1 MTVETGKPP
10 VSTTPA
16 ILSADTRSRKPTA
29 KALIIG
35 FGLIVVC
42 LVGLFTSTSN
52 AMAGMWCVFLMLVLI
67 FLAVPVALAL
77 SIPSIVGVFAISGA
91 PASMNILSTAPYNT
105 VASWSFSVIPAFI
118 FMGMLLTQS
127 GMTTRIYTATDR
139 WFSWLPGGIG
149 VGTTAAGAGL
159 ASVSGSTIGMTYTL
173 ARAGLPEML
182 RMGYDRRMAVGTV
195 IIAGLPGALIP
206 PSILLVVYAGIASVP
221 VGPQLVAGAVPGV
234 LIAITYAAFILI
246 LALIFPKL
254 VGRTKDAKKGPRVTW
269 GERFHSL
276 GQVWG
281 FPVIMIVLFGG
292 LFSGVFTPTEAGA
305 AAALTALALCIFYQR
320 KNQPLKQVSQA
331 AFAAVAST
339 AAIFFIMIGA
349 EMLTRL
355 LAITGLAQIVTDFI
369 VGMGLGRV
377 AFLMILIVVYIIMGM
392 FFDTLSMM
400 LLTIPILLPT
410 LEAMDVNPLWFGV
423 FVILLGEL
431 GMITP
436 PVGILSFIVHGIA
449 QDPEVNQGQKIS
461 LGDVFTSLVWFLPVS
476 IIFLMIM
483 IFFPGMTEALPNLME
498 SMSGGAPPE

>member
-1 MTVETGKPP
+1 MTTQTGQA
-10 VSTTPA
+10 PA
-16 ILSADTRSRKPTA
+16 RTAPTVLPADSRRRKPTA

-35 FGLIVVC
+35 FGLIVAC
-42 LVGLFTSTSN
+42 LVGLFTSTTN
-52 AMAGMWCVFLMLVLI
+52 AAAGMWCILLMLVLI
-67 FLAVPVALAL
+67 FLAVPVALSL

-127 GMTTRIYTATDR
+127 GMTTKIYEATDR

-182 RMGYDRRMAVGTV
+182 RLGYDKRMAVGTV
-195 IIAGLPGALIP
+195 IVAGMPGALIP

-221 VGPQLVAGAVPGV
+221 VGPQLIAGAVPG
-234 LIAITYAAFILI
+234 LLLALTFGIFILI
-246 LALIFPKL
+246 LSMIFPKL
-254 VGRTKDAKKGPRVTW
+254 VGRTKGQAKGPSYTW
-269 GERFHSL
+269 GERFRSL
-276 GQVWG
+276 GQIWG
-281 FPVIMIVLFGG
+281 FPLIMIVLFGG
-292 LFSGVFTPTEAGA
+292 LFSGAFTPTEAGA
-305 AAALTALALCIFYQR
+305 AAALTSLALCIFYTR
-320 KNQPLKQVSQA
+320 KNKPLMQVARA
-331 AFAAVAST
+331 AFAAVASS

-369 VGMGLGRV
+369 VGLGLGRV
-377 AFLMILIVVYIIMGM
+377 AFLMILILVYIVLGM

-410 LEAMDVNPLWFGV
+410 LEAMEVSPLWFGV
-423 FVILLGEL
+423 FVILLGEI
-431 GMITP
+431 GMVTP

-449 QDPEVNQGQKIS
+449 QDPEVNQGQSIS
-461 LGDVFTSLVWFLPVS
+461 LGDVFASLAWFLPIS
-476 IIFLMIM
+476 IVFLMIM
-483 IFFPGMTEALPNLME
+483 IFFPEMTEILPNLMQ
-498 SMSGGAPPE
+498 

>member
-1 MTVETGKPP
+1 MTTQTGQA
-10 VSTTPA
+10 PA
-16 ILSADTRSRKPTA
+16 RTAPTVLPADSRRRKPTA

-35 FGLIVVC
+35 FGLIVAC
-42 LVGLFTSTSN
+42 LVGLFTSTTN
-52 AMAGMWCVFLMLVLI
+52 AAAGMWCILLMLVLI
-67 FLAVPVALAL
+67 FLAVPVALSL

-127 GMTTRIYTATDR
+127 GMTTKIYEATDR

-182 RMGYDRRMAVGTV
+182 RLGYDKRMAVGTV
-195 IIAGLPGALIP
+195 IVAGMPGALIP

-221 VGPQLVAGAVPGV
+221 VGPQLIAGAVPG
-234 LIAITYAAFILI
+234 LLLALTFGIFILI
-246 LALIFPKL
+246 LSMIFPKL
-254 VGRTKDAKKGPRVTW
+254 VGRTKGQAKGPSYTW
-269 GERFHSL
+269 GERFRSL
-276 GQVWG
+276 GQIWG
-281 FPVIMIVLFGG
+281 FPLIMIVLFGG
-292 LFSGVFTPTEAGA
+292 LFSGAFTPTEAGA
-305 AAALTALALCIFYQR
+305 AAALTSLALCIFYTR
-320 KNQPLKQVSQA
+320 KNKPLMQVARA
-331 AFAAVAST
+331 AFAAVASS

-369 VGMGLGRV
+369 VGLGLGRV
-377 AFLMILIVVYIIMGM
+377 AFLMILILVYIVLGM

-410 LEAMDVNPLWFGV
+410 LEAMEVSPLWFGV
-423 FVILLGEL
+423 FVILLGEI
-431 GMITP
+431 GMVTP

-449 QDPEVNQGQKIS
+449 QDPEVNQGQSIS
-461 LGDVFTSLVWFLPVS
+461 LGDVFTSLAWFLPIS
-476 IIFLMIM
+476 IVFLMIM
-483 IFFPGMTEALPNLME
+483 IFFPEMTEILPNLMQ
-498 SMSGGAPPE
+498 

>member
-10 VSTTPA
+10 TRTTPA
-16 ILSADTRSRKPTA
+16 LLPGDSKTRKPTA

-35 FGLIVVC
+35 FGLIVAC

-52 AMAGMWCVFLMLVLI
+52 AAVGVWSILLMLVLI

-77 SIPSIVGVFAISGA
+77 SIPSILGVFAISGA
-91 PASMNILSTAPYNT
+91 PASINILSTAPYNT

-127 GMTTRIYTATDR
+127 GMTTKIYTAADR
-139 WFSWLPGGIG
+139 WFSWLPGGLG

-182 RMGYDRRMAVGTV
+182 NKGYDRRMAVGTV
-195 IIAGLPGALIP
+195 IISGLPGALIP

-221 VGPQLVAGAVPGV
+221 VGPQLVAGALPGILV
-234 LIAITYAAFILI
+234 AVTFAIFIII
-246 LALIFPKL
+246 LSLLFPAL
-254 VGRTKDAKKGPRVTW
+254 VGRGKGAEKGPKVTW
-269 GERFHSL
+269 GQRFHSL
-276 GQVWG
+276 GQIWG

-305 AAALTALALCIFYQR
+305 AAALVALALCIFYTR
-320 KNQPLKQVSQA
+320 KDQPLKQVSQA

-355 LAITGLAQIVTDFI
+355 LAITGLAQTLTDFI
-369 VGMGLGRV
+369 VGLGLGRV
-377 AFLMILIVVYIIMGM
+377 AFLMILIVVYIILGM

-410 LEAMDVNPLWFGV
+410 LEVMGVSPLWFGV
-423 FVILLGEL
+423 FVILLGEI
-431 GMITP
+431 GMVTP

-449 QDPEVNQGQKIS
+449 QDPEVNQGQKIT
-461 LGDVFTSLVWFLPVS
+461 LGDVFTSLGWFLPIAVV
-476 IIFLMIM
+476 FLGIM
-483 IFFPGMTEALPNLME
+483 IFFPEMTEILPNILE
-498 SMSGGAPPE
+498 SASGGAAPE